1 MENGKFYGRPFTDL
15 VDKRQD
21 GQHWE
26 TNFYPRLLIKTEYS
40 SPKEKILWTQY
51 WGQIYFQPL
60 VMGKICRGNNHTGK
74 TIGKRKVHRNQ

>member
-1 MENGKFYGRPFTDL
+1 MRYIFTPGQTILAKNCRKTMENGKFYGRPFTDL

-40 SPKEKILWTQY
+40 SPREKFLWTQY
-51 WGQIYFQPL
+51 WGHIL
-60 VMGKICRGNNHTGK
+60 NL
-74 TIGKRKVHRNQ
+74 